1 MFDVAS
7 GVGKR
12 LNVLAMC
19 SIEND
24 ILDKIDLLKKLISV
38 LLSKILCQ
46 EMPED
51 VFLKALKHY
60 SFI

>member
-1 MFDVAS
+1 
-7 GVGKR
+7 
-12 LNVLAMC
+12 
-19 SIEND
+19 
-24 ILDKIDLLKKLISV
+24 LISV

-60 SFI
+60 SFIWGNHNNYFIVPLAYFI